1 VILISTLVVLTSII
15 PVSSIVPFTASIS
28 ELETGSD
35 RAKLENEI
43 WAPITIIK
51 KINIDQQVLF
61 RPNVK
66 WMETIDFS
74 PFGIYFPVF

>member
-1 VILISTLVVLTSII
+1 M
-15 PVSSIVPFTASIS
+15 PVSSIVPFTISVS
-28 ELETGSD
+28 ELGAGLD
-35 RAKLENEI
+35 CAKLEIEN
-43 WAPITIIK
+43 WVPITIIK

-66 WMETIDFS
+66 WMVTIDFS